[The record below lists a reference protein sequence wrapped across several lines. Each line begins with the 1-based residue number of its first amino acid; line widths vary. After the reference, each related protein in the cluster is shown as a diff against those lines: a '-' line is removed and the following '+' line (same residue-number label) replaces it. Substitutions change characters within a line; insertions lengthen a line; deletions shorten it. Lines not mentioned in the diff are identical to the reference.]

1 MKLISYIKNSKF
13 FINVLILVSGTAG
26 AQAIGI
32 LISPIVTRLY
42 SPEVLGILG
51 VFVAIQTIL
60 NPIASLSLPLA
71 IVLPKYDLSARKI
84 SSAVLLLSF
93 FISSLILC
101 IAIIFGEKLSENFD
115 LGLDRISLGLLSF
128 AVFIAS
134 VVSLLSQWINR
145 RKIFKI
151 KAKAVVWQSVFINS
165 TKVLLGLVYPAAI
178 SLIVISVIGNLI
190 HAIYLWLSI
199 YNKRIVVF
207 SRIPNNISG
216 VVLYKKTV
224 RLYRDFIFYR
234 TPQIVLNSISFGMPI
249 LMLTAFIGPASAG
262 YYSLSRTILGL
273 PTTLIGEAV
282 TSVFYPR
289 ITSAIQNKES
299 SRDIIVKATLIMAL
313 VGAIPFGIVILFG
326 PSLFSTIFGNNWY
339 VAGEYAQWLAIWS
352 FSGFI
357 NKPSIAAIPVL
368 KLQRRLLLIEIVSIL
383 ARAVGLLVG
392 FYAFNSGLLS
402 VAIFS
407 TISTLSNVVIVLF
420 AVKVCTNK

>member
-1 MKLISYIKNSKF
+1 
-13 FINVLILVSGTAG
+13 
-26 AQAIGI
+26 
-32 LISPIVTRLY
+32 
-42 SPEVLGILG
+42 
-51 VFVAIQTIL
+51 
-60 NPIASLSLPLA
+60 
-71 IVLPKYDLSARKI
+71 
-84 SSAVLLLSF
+84 
-93 FISSLILC
+93 
-101 IAIIFGEKLSENFD
+101 
-115 LGLDRISLGLLSF
+115 
-128 AVFIAS
+128 
-134 VVSLLSQWINR
+134 
-145 RKIFKI
+145 
-151 KAKAVVWQSVFINS
+151 
-165 TKVLLGLVYPAAI
+165 
-178 SLIVISVIGNLI
+178 
-190 HAIYLWLSI
+190 
-199 YNKRIVVF
+199 
-207 SRIPNNISG
+207 
-216 VVLYKKTV
+216 
-224 RLYRDFIFYR
+224 
-234 TPQIVLNSISFGMPI
+234 
-249 LMLTAFIGPASAG
+249 MLTAFIGPASAG